1 MNPHRCG
8 TVALIGRPNAGKSTL
23 LNELLGGKLAITSP
37 KPQTTR
43 HRIAG
48 VRTVPGMQAILVDTP
63 GIHKAWTELNKT
75 MVERSIEAISE
86 VDCVLWLEDLEPMAQ
101 RAEKGEPILDEP
113 AEHIASLLEAAGRP
127 VIFVA
132 NKIDK
137 VPRAMALPVIEAV
150 ANRLKLHTAIPV
162 SALKADGTDIILAE
176 LAKIL
181 PEGPPMFPEDHWT
194 DVSER
199 FLVSEIIREK
209 IFHLTEQEVPYAT
222 NVEIERFDETARE
235 KGLVKIYAAIVVE
248 RPQQKGIIIG
258 KGGAMLKK
266 IGSTSRAE
274 IEKILECKV
283 YLELFVKVEADWTKS
298 KSGLKR
304 AGFGA

>member
-75 MVERSIEAISE
+75 MVERAVEAIAE
-86 VDCVLWLEDLEPMAQ
+86 VDCLLWLEDLEPMAA
-101 RAEKGEPILDEP
+101 RAEKGEPILDE
-113 AEHIASLLEAAGRP
+113 ASEHIASLLEAAGRP
-127 VIFVA
+127 VIFIA

-137 VPRAMALPVIEAV
+137 VPRALALPVIEAV
-150 ANRLKLHTAIPV
+150 AQRLPLVAAIPI
-162 SALKADGTDIILAE
+162 SALHADGTQIVLDE
-176 LAKIL
+176 LGKIL
-181 PEGPPMFPEDHWT
+181 PEGPAMFPEDHWT

-222 NVEIERFDETARE
+222 NVEIERFDETGRE

-248 RPQQKGIIIG
+248 RQQQKGIIIG
-258 KGGAMLKK
+258 KGGQMLRK
-266 IGSTSRAE
+266 IGQTSRIE

-283 YLELFVKVEADWTKS
+283 YLELFVKVEPDWTKS
-298 KSGLKR
+298 KGGLKR
-304 AGFGA
+304 AGFGG